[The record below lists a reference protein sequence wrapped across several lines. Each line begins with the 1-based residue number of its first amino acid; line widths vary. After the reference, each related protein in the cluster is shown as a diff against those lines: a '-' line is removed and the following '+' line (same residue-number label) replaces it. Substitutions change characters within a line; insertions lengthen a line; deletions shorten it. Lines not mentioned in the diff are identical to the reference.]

1 MKIKTLAVVVA
12 AAFAAASVFAGEKA
26 CCGQHATKE
35 AKMDCANYA
44 NLNLSA
50 EQKTKMDALAADC
63 HKGGCNEATMA
74 KMTKGAKKV
83 LNKEQFAT
91 WKAGVHSMTPE
102 KTRS

>member
-1 MKIKTLAVVVA
+1 MKIKTFAVVVA
-12 AAFAAASVFAGEKA
+12 AAFAASSVFAGEKA
-26 CCGQHATKE
+26 GKACCAQE

-44 NLNLSA
+44 NLNLSP